1 MARSHIIRLVGCT
14 HGLSATD
21 VSANGWPGQLREYGA
36 YRYRN
41 REDTNFR
48 VADLQI
54 ASTTIPWLSVLALP
68 PRSAQPAVFN
78 REAFMRLIQIAA
90 LAAVGLGCRLNA
102 HAQLNAWPHDLPAA
116 HSWLMCSSLN
126 GEPMVAWVSEKK
138 AVVAVSS
145 LH

>member
-1 MARSHIIRLVGCT
+1 
-14 HGLSATD
+14 
-21 VSANGWPGQLREYGA
+21 
-36 YRYRN
+36 
-41 REDTNFR
+41 
-48 VADLQI
+48 
-54 ASTTIPWLSVLALP
+54 
-68 PRSAQPAVFN
+68 
-78 REAFMRLIQIAA
+78 MRLIQIAA

-145 LH
+145 LHKGGDLPDYASSMLLQASADRRQIQPAVAGYQVIIKEYGPVQTGLLKVGAVVLTCSSGRDE